1 MKVAGRV
8 DFRIEVPNEAGGVI
22 GMAEKMVIEG
32 RVRWSEGDA
41 VHYGGLEVRRGEEE
55 SWEELGDLLA
65 EEFAEAGE
73 REEGW
78 RGWFGP
84 EDLGRLRITVERV
97 GD

>member
-1 MKVAGRV
+1 MEVVGRV
-8 DFRIEVPNEAGGVI
+8 DFRIEVPDYAGGVT

-41 VHYGGLEVRRGEEE
+41 VHYGGLEVRRDEEE

-65 EEFAEAGE
+65 EGFVDAGE

-84 EDLGRLRITVERV
+84 ADLGRLRITVERV
-97 GD
+97 EE

>member
-1 MKVAGRV
+1 
-8 DFRIEVPNEAGGVI
+8 VPDDAN
-22 GMAEKMVIEG
+22 GMSGMVEKMVIEG

-65 EEFAEAGE
+65 EGFVKAGG

-78 RGWFGP
+78 RDWFGP
-84 EDLGRLRITVERV
+84 ADLGRLRITVERV
-97 GD
+97 GE

>member
-1 MKVAGRV
+1 LEVVGRV
-8 DFRIEVPNEAGGVI
+8 NFRLEVPYDAGGVS

-32 RVRWSEGDA
+32 HVRWSEGDA

-65 EEFAEAGE
+65 EGFVKVGE

-78 RGWFGP
+78 RGWLGP
-84 EDLGRLRITVERV
+84 ADLGRLRITVERV
-97 GD
+97 GE